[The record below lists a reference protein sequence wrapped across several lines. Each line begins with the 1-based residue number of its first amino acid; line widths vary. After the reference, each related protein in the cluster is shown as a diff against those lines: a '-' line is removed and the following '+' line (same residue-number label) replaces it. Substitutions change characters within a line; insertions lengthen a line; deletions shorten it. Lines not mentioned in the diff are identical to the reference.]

1 MWRCLRQNSLYMQ
14 VLRFMIPRFCGVTLH
29 LLSER
34 LPMFLRTVMPSSL
47 RVIRSSHTFRPD
59 NADGTY
65 HSHPTAHNDIPE
77 DQNRLQFVSHTWE
90 HRPMHDESLHT
101 PPALQALKHWYVL
114 NVYQLL
120 CLSMVKFTLHRSLSV
135 FKEAQSEKT
144 VDIMLELSPLGYF
157 NLNNTHNWRQS
168 AQ

>member
-1 MWRCLRQNSLYMQ
+1 M
-14 VLRFMIPRFCGVTLH
+14 
-29 LLSER
+29 
-34 LPMFLRTVMPSSL
+34 
-47 RVIRSSHTFRPD
+47 RSSCTFRPD

-65 HSHPTAHNDIPE
+65 HSHPTARNDIPE
-77 DQNRLQFVSHTWE
+77 DQNRLPFVPHTWE

-120 CLSMVKFTLHRSLSV
+120 CLSVVKFTLHRSLSV

-144 VDIMLELSPLGYF
+144 GDIMSELSPLGYF
-157 NLNNTHNWRQS
+157 KQPKQHPQLEAVCTV
-168 AQ
+168 AT